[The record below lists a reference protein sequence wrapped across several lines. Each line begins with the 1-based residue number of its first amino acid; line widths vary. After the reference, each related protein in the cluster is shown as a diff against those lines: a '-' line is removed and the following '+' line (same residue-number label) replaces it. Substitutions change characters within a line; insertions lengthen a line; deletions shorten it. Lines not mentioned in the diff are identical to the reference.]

1 MFKVLILDDDTSI
14 LEVVS
19 LILTRKKLEVISI
32 NDASQLQASMAEH
45 HPNLLLMDIA
55 LGNYDGR
62 DLCREV
68 KSSSETDIP
77 VVLFSAQNFTE
88 ESITACK
95 ADKVIKKPFQL
106 QQLYDALEQF
116 VR

>member
-19 LILTRKKLEVISI
+19 LILTRKKLEVISL
-32 NDASQLQASMAEH
+32 NDASQLEASLAEH

-62 DLCREV
+62 DLCLQV
-68 KSSSETDIP
+68 KSSPATDIP
-77 VVLFSAQNFTE
+77 VVLFTAQNFTD
-88 ESITACK
+88 ESIMECR

-116 VR
+116 VH